1 MSEPIDAEA
10 YLAQM
15 VKLGDVELAGT
26 DASGEQQ
33 YRLTERGMK
42 RAHDLLVAAG
52 IVVQP
57 FHSTDEMMMGVL
69 DHLAGEGGRLTIAFR
84 QGEVDTPPDDR
95 WIVGYEFGREA
106 EDSDMAGGASY
117 GMGANLNQALRQVF
131 DEVGAKVPD
140 E

>member
-1 MSEPIDAEA
+1 MSEPIDAQA
-10 YLAQM
+10 YLDQM

-26 DASGEQQ
+26 GADGEQR
-33 YRLTERGMK
+33 YRLTARGER
-42 RAHDLLVAAG
+42 RARDLLVATG
-52 IVVQP
+52 IIVED
-57 FHSTDEMMMGVL
+57 FISTDEMMSGVL

-106 EDSDMAGGASY
+106 PDSDMAGGASY
-117 GMGANLNQALRQVF
+117 GMGANLNEALRQVF